1 MSIKQIVDRRGF
13 LMASAGLATT
23 PADQAF
29 RPLDKG
35 GCSLVKT

>member
-13 LMASAGLATT
+13 LTASAGLATA
-23 PADQAF
+23 PADQAL
-29 RPLDKG
+29 RSLDKG